1 MINIRTIVEK
11 FLGKPIIDKIAI
23 DEFILEIQ
31 KTMLLADIPSK
42 TVFTIT
48 QRLKQRIAD
57 ERFPTKQMIIKI
69 LYEEFKNVLGDEYKP
84 DLRPRRIMFVGLYGS
99 GKTTTVAKLWKYF
112 SDRGIATRVIS
123 FDDERPAAKD
133 QLRQLVR
140 DYTDKFNPKENEM
153 WLIDTPGKSVEDN
166 AFIEKL
172 KIIKNITQPDDIFLV
187 IGADTGKYAAKL
199 AQGFSELGITGIVI
213 TKIDGS
219 GKAGGAFIAVKE
231 LNVKVTFVGY
241 GEKITDITPFNPDDI
256 LSRMFGFIN
265 PHQFKEIQQEIDDQQ
280 FEYNF
285 ETYMREMKSLSGKNI
300 DDFLV
305 GMGIETNLDQSMK
318 IQEILKKLNAMI
330 DSMTPEERKK
340 PDLLKSSDS
349 RIKRIA
355 KGAGLKEIDVRNML
369 NRFFQ
374 SRKMFEKIKHDKGFL
389 NILKRIK
396 F

>member
-1 MINIRTIVEK
+1 MINIREIVEK

-31 KTMLLADIPSK
+31 KNMLLSDIPPKS
-42 TVFTIT
+42 VFEIT
-48 QRLKQRIAD
+48 QRIKQKIAN
-57 ERFPTKQMIIKI
+57 ERFPTKQMIIKV
-69 LYEEFKNVLGDEYKP
+69 LYEEFKNTLGEEYKP
-84 DLRPRRIMFVGLYGS
+84 DLRPRRIMFIGLYGS
-99 GKTTTVAKLWKYF
+99 GKTTTIAKLWKYF
-112 SDRGIATRVIS
+112 SDRGISTRVIS

-133 QLRQLVR
+133 QLKQLVR
-140 DYTDKFNPKENEM
+140 DYTDKFNPRDNEM
-153 WLIDTPGKSVEDN
+153 WLIDTPGKSVEDR

-172 KIIKNITQPDDIFLV
+172 KDIKIKTKPDDVFLV

-199 AQGFSELGITGIVI
+199 AQGFSELGITGVVI

-231 LNVKVTFVGY
+231 LNVRVTFVGY
-241 GEKITDITPFNPDDI
+241 GEKIDDISPFNPDDI

-265 PHQFKEIQQEIDDQQ
+265 INQLKEIKNDISNQK

-285 ETYMREMKSLSGKNI
+285 ETYLKELNSLSGKSI
-300 DDFLV
+300 DDLLI

-318 IQEILKKLNAMI
+318 LHEMMKKFNAMI
-330 DSMTPEERKK
+330 NSMTPEERRN

-355 KGAGLKEIDVRNML
+355 KGAGLKEIEVRSML
-369 NRFFQ
+369 NKFFQ
-374 SRKMFEKIKHDKGFL
+374 SKKMFEKIKNDKGIINL
-389 NILKRIK
+389 LKKIK
-396 F
+396 I